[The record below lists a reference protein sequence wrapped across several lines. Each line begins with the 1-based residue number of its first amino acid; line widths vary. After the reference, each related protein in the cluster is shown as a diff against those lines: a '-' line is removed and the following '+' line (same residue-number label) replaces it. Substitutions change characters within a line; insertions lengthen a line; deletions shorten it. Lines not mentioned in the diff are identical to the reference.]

1 MSNDIFLKKVCR
13 LPISIFILVYI
24 GRSNL
29 LVGILSTAYLFEME
43 NDIYGVLTI
52 DFSEKYS
59 LV

>member
-24 GRSNL
+24 GRTNL
-29 LVGILSTAYLFEME
+29 LVGIPSTYLFEMG
-43 NDIYGVLTI
+43 NNIYGVLTI

-59 LV
+59 LE